1 MFLVVYKA
9 TNLSTIEFLN
19 PDCCLILG
27 FFKFSLK
34 YPINMQ
40 ENRVFVDEMKYTHLS
55 VNPSVY
61 YGLLYLLAALVFQTV
76 LHWKGLALG
85 MVCLGALPLAVMGV
99 YLLVVLIAS
108 VFGGPIRWN

>member
-40 ENRVFVDEMKYTHLS
+40 ENREFVDEMKYPNS
-55 VNPSVY
+55 P
-61 YGLLYLLAALVFQTV
+61 
-76 LHWKGLALG
+76 
-85 MVCLGALPLAVMGV
+85 
-99 YLLVVLIAS
+99 
-108 VFGGPIRWN
+108 